1 MFSPKIND
9 VCSIFKQV
17 LVHQM
22 VSCDIKWRF
31 FSSFLQYLYF
41 LRHTPWVAA
50 KDGFDRM
57 LVSSIFPFFTY
68 CSHFGLVHLLVC
80 FFAFLL
86 NFYYFFLFLLK
97 FKTLNLNPQ
106 VIHLVIQTFN
116 RLAV

>member
-1 MFSPKIND
+1 MISPEIND

-31 FSSFLQYLYF
+31 FHRFYN
-41 LRHTPWVAA
+41 T
-50 KDGFDRM
+50 
-57 LVSSIFPFFTY
+57 SIFLAILRGWPLNTGLTYVSFFHFPFLYLLF
-68 CSHFGLVHLLVC
+68 SFRLVHLLVC

-86 NFYYFFLFLLK
+86 NF
-97 FKTLNLNPQ
+97 PQ

-116 RLAV
+116 RLAVY